1 MSEKK
6 TSSRIWELD
15 ALRGLCI
22 LFMILIHLFFD
33 LEYFAGIDLGLPR
46 WFDLVQQYGHVFFIL
61 ISGIC
66 ATLASRSFQ
75 RGIYV
80 FGCGLLISYVTLFAE
95 VFFQMKGIRIWF
107 GILHL
112 LGVCMMLYP
121 LFKKLPHW
129 ALAIIGLAFVALGFW
144 METVRVDVIW
154 LFPIG
159 LRSGTVFTGSDFFP
173 LFPGFGWFLLGG
185 ALGKSVYRQKQS
197 LLPKIRTSILPL
209 RFLSFVGKHSL
220 IIYLVHQP
228 LLYGITFLFFM

>member
-6 TSSRIWELD
+6 TSGRIWELD

-22 LFMILIHLFFD
+22 LFMIVIHLLYD
-33 LEYFAGIDLGLPR
+33 LRVFAGMDLGLPE
-46 WFDLVQQYGHVFFIL
+46 WFYLVQQYGHIFFVL

-66 ATLASRSFQ
+66 ATLASKSFQ

-95 VFFQMKGIRIWF
+95 VFFQINGIRIWF

-112 LGVCMMLYP
+112 LGVCMMVYP

-129 ALAIIGLAFVALGFW
+129 ALALIGAALIALGFW

-159 LRSGTVFTGSDFFP
+159 LRSGTVFTGSDYFP
-173 LFPGFGWFLLGG
+173 LFPGFGWFLMGA
-185 ALGKSVYRQKQS
+185 ALGKSLYRKKQS
-197 LLPKIRTSILPL
+197 LLPKVRSSVLPL

-220 IIYLVHQP
+220 MIYLVHQP
-228 LLYGITFLFFM
+228 VLYAITFLLFM